1 MNSNCQ
7 IPTPVEYVRKML
19 DYAGYIRGL
28 YGKRILENSCGE
40 GNILCEIV
48 RRYIEDAINSG
59 YSNTAIVQGLENDIV
74 GIEIDKNKV
83 TVCIDNLN
91 RILEEYGIGDV
102 KWHVNY
108 SDYLKLKTE
117 KYDYIIGNPPYITYH
132 DMDEAQRKILKENFV
147 SCKRGR
153 FDYSYAFIEKSL
165 DALEKEGILV
175 YLVPYSIIKNR
186 FAADLREILRPYV
199 FQIYDYSGI
208 KIFPDAITSSIIL
221 VCKKQ
226 KNDVNFQY
234 VSVKEKNTQKYDR
247 SILTGKWSFSIDN
260 EEKGKRFGNYFEVC
274 NSVATL
280 FNKAFLLEDYEESEQ
295 YILLDG
301 HKIEKEVTY
310 PAISTKSINRSKMSQ
325 KKELLIIFPYS
336 YKNGKL
342 RCYDIEEFQIKF
354 PGTYM
359 YLNSYREKLDQRKKD
374 KNAKWFEYGR
384 SQALK
389 RVFGKKLVM
398 PMVITNCVKTHYG
411 TSKAIPYAGYFIKC
425 RRGSELKLSDAKKI
439 LESTEFFDY
448 VTKHGTPTTT
458 TSYRISV
465 NDIKE
470 YRF

>member
-7 IPTPVEYVRKML
+7 IPTPVAYVRKML
-19 DYAGYIRGL
+19 NYAGYIRGL

-132 DMDEAQRKILKENFV
+132 DMDETQRKILKENFV

-165 DALEKEGILV
+165 NALEKEGILV

-234 VSVKEKNTQKYDR
+234 VSVKKKITQKYDR

-301 HKIEKEVTY
+301 YKIEKEVTY